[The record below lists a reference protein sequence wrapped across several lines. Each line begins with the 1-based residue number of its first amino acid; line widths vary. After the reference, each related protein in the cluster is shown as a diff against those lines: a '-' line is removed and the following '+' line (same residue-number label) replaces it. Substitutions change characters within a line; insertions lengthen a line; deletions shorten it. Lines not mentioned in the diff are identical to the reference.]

1 MSPVVILAIIALAVG
16 FGWRSMRREHAR
28 VADAL
33 KKAEAAVN
41 KRAPAKAKTVT
52 LEKDPRTG
60 VYRPSDQG

>member
-28 VADAL
+28 VSAAL

-41 KRAPAKAKTVT
+41 KRAPAKTVT

-60 VYRPSDQG
+60 VYKPSDRG